1 MNYFIAIFVVL
12 FICILAINVK
22 RFIDNEKSPV
32 ITEPAYLK
40 NKKSSTS
47 TDENGCMSTTLY
59 LVFETNDNIIKCTVP
74 NRIYRAVR
82 ENTHG
87 MLTHQG
93 TRFKSFE
100 FNGIRIEK

>member
-1 MNYFIAIFVVL
+1 MNYFIAIFIVI

-32 ITEPAYLK
+32 VTEPAYLK
-40 NKKSSTS
+40 NKQSSTS
-47 TDENGCMSTTLY
+47 TDANGCMNTTFY
-59 LVFETNDNIIKCTVP
+59 LVFVTGDKIIKCSVP
-74 NRIYRAVR
+74 NRIYRAVA

-87 MLTHQG
+87 ILVHQG

-100 FNGIRIEK
+100 FDGIRIEK